1 MYSYSYRYFSSSPGE
16 SVSSAPDIYRSQSD
30 KRSDKGQLA
39 AAGQSSCEP
48 ASSVGQSSCSKLA
61 AAGHTNSDPA
71 AAAPQLLTAS
81 EQLKRTEP
89 LVLVLDTVMADLVKS
104 TAVLTHV
111 DSEGRANM
119 VDVGHKGDTKRVA
132 VASGT
137 IFLGKQPS
145 LLLNRFRN
153 PLVLLYKP
161 NFLDISVGYCC
172 QFWLCCF
179 YRRNGVPFGPGE
191 RPQEGR
197 RVGRGRGG
205 RDHGRQ
211 INGQPHPSLPS
222 TRCEQYRY

>member
-39 AAGQSSCEP
+39 AAGQSSCQPAGQSSCQP

-137 IFLGKQPS
+137 IFLGKQQH
-145 LLLNRFRN
+145 R
-153 PLVLLYKP
+153 
-161 NFLDISVGYCC
+161 
-172 QFWLCCF
+172 CF
-179 YRRNGVPFGPGE
+179 
-191 RPQEGR
+191 
-197 RVGRGRGG
+197 
-205 RDHGRQ
+205 
-211 INGQPHPSLPS
+211 
-222 TRCEQYRY
+222 

>member
-81 EQLKRTEP
+81 EQRKRTEP
-89 LVLVLDTVMADLVKS
+89 LVLVLDTV
-104 TAVLTHV
+104 
-111 DSEGRANM
+111 M

-172 QFWLCCF
+172 QFWFCCF
-179 YRRNGVPFGPGE
+179 NRRNGVPFGPGE
-191 RPQEGR
+191 RPQEGQR
-197 RVGRGRGG
+197 AGRGRGG